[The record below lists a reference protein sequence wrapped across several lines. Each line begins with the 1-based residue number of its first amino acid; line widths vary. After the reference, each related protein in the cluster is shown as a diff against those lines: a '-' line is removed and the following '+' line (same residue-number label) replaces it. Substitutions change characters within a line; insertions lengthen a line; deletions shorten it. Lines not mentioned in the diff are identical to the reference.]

1 MAKIIIVGDRRTL
14 RQKAFKAF
22 NIQEQ
27 NAYIA
32 NTKERAAAEFFRAYP
47 QEDICSVD
55 AGSLE
60 LDNSFSA
67 SIAWTTKEVS
77 RDYTNVDHIEADNSY
92 VKATPQD
99 NIQAAVRQVLIM
111 AEDRIK
117 RTKETEHVLQ
127 DANGNYFAVGEDNF
141 LHSASLWAVRPRSK
155 EELNEHVRIAAS
167 YGKELHIENLREAR
181 ERDLEALCNLY
192 NTHGRRQPAH

>member
-22 NIQEQ
+22 NIPEQ

-67 SIAWTTKEVS
+67 SIAWTTKE
-77 RDYTNVDHIEADNSY
+77 A
-92 VKATPQD
+92 
-99 NIQAAVRQVLIM
+99 
-111 AEDRIK
+111 
-117 RTKETEHVLQ
+117 LQ
-127 DANGNYFAVGEDNF
+127 RLMDITTG
-141 LHSASLWAVRPRSK
+141 
-155 EELNEHVRIAAS
+155 
-167 YGKELHIENLREAR
+167 NLRSFLAGKG
-181 ERDLEALCNLY
+181 N
-192 NTHGRRQPAH
+192 NIVNP

>member
-1 MAKIIIVGDRRTL
+1 MAKVIIVGDRRTL

-22 NIQEQ
+22 NILEQ

-32 NTKERAAAEFFRAYP
+32 NTKERAAAEFFRAYT

-55 AGSLE
+55 AGSLGP
-60 LDNSFSA
+60 DNSFSV
-67 SIAWTTKEVS
+67 SIAWTTEEVS
-77 RDYTNVDHIEADNSY
+77 RDYVDASQVEADNSY

-117 RTKETEHVLQ
+117 RTKETEHVLH
-127 DANGNYFAVGEDNF
+127 DGSGNYFAVGEDNF
-141 LHSASLWAVRPRSK
+141 LHNASLWAVRPRTK
-155 EELNEHVRIAAS
+155 EELVEHVRIAAS
-167 YGKELHIENLREAR
+167 YGKELHIKNLREAR

-192 NTHGRRQPAH
+192 NTQQRKTR

>member
-1 MAKIIIVGDRRTL
+1 MAKVIIVGSKTQL

-22 NIQEQ
+22 NIPEQ

-55 AGSLE
+55 AGSLG

-67 SIAWTTKEVS
+67 SIAWTTEEVS
-77 RDYTNVDHIEADNSY
+77 RNYVDAGQVEADNSY

-117 RTKETEHVLQ
+117 RTNETEHVLHDGQ
-127 DANGNYFAVGEDNF
+127 GNYFAVGGDNF
-141 LHSASLWAVRPRSK
+141 LHNASLWAVRPRSK
-155 EELNEHVRIAAS
+155 EELAEHVRIAAS
-167 YGKELHIENLREAR
+167 YGKELHIENLRAAR

-192 NTHGRRQPAH
+192 NTQQRKTR

>member
-22 NIQEQ
+22 NIPEQ

-32 NTKERAAAEFFRAYP
+32 NTKERAAAEFFRAYT

-55 AGSLE
+55 AGSLG

-67 SIAWTTKEVS
+67 SIAWTTEEVP
-77 RDYTNVDHIEADNSY
+77 RDYVDAYQVETDNSY

-117 RTKETEHVLQ
+117 RTKETEHVLH
-127 DANGNYFAVGEDNF
+127 DGSGNYFAVGEDNF
-141 LHSASLWAVRPRSK
+141 LHNASLWAVRPRTK
-155 EELNEHVRIAAS
+155 EELVEHVRIAAS
-167 YGKELHIENLREAR
+167 YGKELHIENLRAAR

-192 NTHGRRQPAH
+192 NTQQRKTR